1 MKFLFWLLLLVN
13 LGALAYFK
21 LGLHAPVPTLAAKPD
36 MLPEKMQLLT
46 PQQVQA
52 MPKRQ
57 TDALMPVPAPTTPN
71 LSGQPVACYEW
82 GIFEPSK
89 LNDVLTV
96 VNAMSIKSNVVQQ
109 SSQESVRYWVYRPP
123 LPTAEATQER
133 AEELKALG
141 IADFFIV
148 QEPKWRNA
156 ISFGVFKDEKLA
168 TRLVQE
174 LQRKGVREVVKSVR
188 NKGNGHSSLI
198 LEGITPT
205 LLEQLKKNQPDF
217 PGTAIKDA
225 TCPVA

>member
-1 MKFLFWLLLLVN
+1 MKFLFWLLLVVN
-13 LGALAYFK
+13 LGVFAYFK
-21 LGLHAPVPTLAAKPD
+21 LGMHAPAQSVAAKPD

-57 TDALMPVPAPTTPN
+57 IDALTPVPPPTTPN

-82 GIFEPSK
+82 GVFEPSK

-123 LPTAEATQER
+123 LPTAQATQER

-188 NKGNGHSSLI
+188 NKGNGHSSLV

-205 LLEQLKKNQPDF
+205 LLDQLKKNQPDF
-217 PGTAIKDA
+217 PGTEIKDA
-225 TCPVA
+225 ACPVT